1 MDSLWHRL
9 GRSRSEKTAA
19 GGRSPQLDGLRGI
32 AILAVVLH
40 HSGIRPDHFFDWG
53 PFGVRLFFVLSAF
66 LITRS
71 LWNLGGSAMYL
82 RELKKFHLRRFAR
95 LLPAY
100 LAALLFGV
108 LAGME
113 EVRESLL
120 WHLGFLSNFH
130 LAQLGWFP
138 AATGHFWS
146 LAVQEQF
153 YIVWPF
159 VLLAV
164 PFRLF
169 PWAAMGLVVFGYGF
183 RVWCL
188 ETDVPEFWRWFML
201 PGSVDSFAMG
211 GLLAWVQRRHGFPA
225 LHGGRTG
232 FRIAAAGVLVLWIV
246 NRAIRFYPV
255 SPWVAA
261 MPEVLEAVVAAA
273 LVLVSVVGVGGT
285 VGWVLSL
292 RPLRFLG
299 GISYGVFV
307 YHLVLFHLMEP
318 GLAQYGITR
327 QSHPVAVAALILGV
341 TVPIAMLSWRFLE
354 QPVIDAMKGNPA
366 VSDPSRNRA

>member
-1 MDSLWHRL
+1 M
-9 GRSRSEKTAA
+9 A

-40 HSGIRPDHFFDWG
+40 HSGIRPAHFLDWG

-71 LWNLGGSAMYL
+71 LWKLGDSGTCL
-82 RELKKFHLRRFAR
+82 RGLKTFHLRRFAR

-100 LAALLFGV
+100 LAALFFGV
-108 LAGME
+108 LAGMA

-130 LAQLGWFP
+130 LARLGWFP

-169 PWAAMGLVVFGYGF
+169 PWAALGLVALGYGF

-188 ETDVPEFWRWFML
+188 MTDVPEFWRWFML

-211 GLLAWVQRRHGFPA
+211 GLLAWIYRRHGFPSMEA
-225 LHGGRTG
+225 GRSG
-232 FRIAAAGVLVLWIV
+232 LRIAAAGVVVLWV
-246 NRAIRFYPV
+246 ANRAIRYSPW
-255 SPWVAA
+255 SPWVAGL
-261 MPEVLEAVVAAA
+261 PEVLEAVVAAA
-273 LVLVSVVGVGGT
+273 LVLAATGGVGGAF
-285 VGWVLSL
+285 GWVLSL

-299 GISYGVFV
+299 GISYGIFV
-307 YHLVLFHLMEP
+307 YHLVLFHLMES

-341 TVPIAMLSWRFLE
+341 TVPIAILSWRFLE
-354 QPVIDAMKGNPA
+354 EPVINAMKGSQS
-366 VSDPSRNRA
+366 VSHPSRDRA